1 MKPGTRRTSMNFLE
15 TLRAQVG
22 GLLRIKSNLYWYDG
36 RGWDDLPGRV
46 CLILDADN
54 RACDAHARTAGADAL
69 PALAVLLLIDG
80 TPRWVW
86 VNQADAEL
94 IT

>member
-1 MKPGTRRTSMNFLE
+1 MKPGAWRTSMNFLE

-46 CLILDADN
+46 CLILDAAPV
-54 RACDAHARTAGADAL
+54 RRDAHARTAHLGGQHHA
-69 PALAVLLLIDG
+69 AVLLLIDG

-86 VNQADAEL
+86 VTQADAEL